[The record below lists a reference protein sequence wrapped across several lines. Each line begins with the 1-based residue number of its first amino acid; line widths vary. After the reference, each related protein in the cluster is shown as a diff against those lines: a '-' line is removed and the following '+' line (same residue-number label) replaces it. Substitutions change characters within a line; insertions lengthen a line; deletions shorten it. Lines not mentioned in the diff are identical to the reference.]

1 MQFPKDLR
9 YTAEHE
15 WIRVEGDVATIGIT
29 DHAQDALGDIVYLGD
44 LPDEGDEVE
53 KEDVIGVVES
63 TKATSDIYA
72 PLTGKVLEVNT
83 DLVDSPDVINEDPYG
98 EGWIV
103 RIEVANPDELEGL
116 LPAAEYKKLLDEGEK

>member
-83 DLVDSPDVINEDPYG
+83 DLVDSPDVLNEDPYG

-103 RIEVANPDELEGL
+103 RIEVANPDELESL